1 MQIRRTSRATY
12 SLAPVL
18 RGEGWAER
26 LAALILLLVLSTFT
40 AAQDKS
46 LDQQLL
52 DDLKPIPAKTKP
64 ADKKTE
70 QPKSDLDDALQRD
83 LEGED
88 FGAEKKEEHPLVK
101 LAREMKHVQER
112 IDARDTASGTQ
123 QKQKAISEQLAK
135 LLEQAQKKPS
145 GGQSGDKNQQA
156 SKSAQAGTESGN
168 ASSRPGQQS
177 TQRLEQG
184 DATETQMNEFKDAMR
199 RIWGHLPEKEREEMI
214 GALGEQFLPKYE
226 RLIEAFYKRLAERPP
241 GTP

>member
-1 MQIRRTSRATY
+1 
-12 SLAPVL
+12 
-18 RGEGWAER
+18 
-26 LAALILLLVLSTFT
+26 LLFLSTFT

-52 DDLKPIPAKTKP
+52 DDLKPLPAKTKP
-64 ADKKTE
+64 ADKQDKTDK
-70 QPKSDLDDALQRD
+70 PKNDLDDALRRN

-101 LAREMKHVQER
+101 LAREMKQVQER

-135 LLEQAQKKPS
+135 LLEQAQKKPA
-145 GGQSGDKNQQA
+145 GGQSGDKNQQG
-156 SKSAQAGTESGN
+156 SNSAQAGTESGN

-184 DATETQMNEFKDAMR
+184 DAAETQMNDIKDALR